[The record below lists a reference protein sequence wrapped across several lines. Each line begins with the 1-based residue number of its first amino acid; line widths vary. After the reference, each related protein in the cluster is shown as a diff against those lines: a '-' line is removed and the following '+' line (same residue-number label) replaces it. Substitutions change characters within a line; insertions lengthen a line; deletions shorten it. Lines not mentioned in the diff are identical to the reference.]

1 MKKYIDSEQL
11 LKSVTNVDW
20 NDPKVPVAMKIII
33 DKMPGAD
40 VEEVIRCRNCINGD
54 EIIGGP
60 DLFVCSQDECKRK
73 GSDYCSLGS
82 PRKEEKI

>member
-33 DKMPGAD
+33 D
-40 VEEVIRCRNCINGD
+40 RC
-54 EIIGGP
+54 P
-60 DLFVCSQDECKRK
+60 VLMSKK
-73 GSDYCSLGS
+73 S
-82 PRKEEKI
+82 